1 MCCCFMR
8 AIKTVTPSPI
18 LPNADIKLRPWQQ
31 EAFGCYRDCVLR
43 GERTLLIEAT
53 PGSGKTTAALV
64 FALHQLKKRGAR
76 CLGIVVPTAHL
87 KLQWARAAAAL
98 DLHLDSSF
106 SNSTGILAGDY
117 SGFIVTYQQVAQKPT
132 LFKRLTA
139 NGCIILDEVH
149 HAGDGLAWGAGLRI
163 AFHEASFIICLS
175 GTPFRSDNCPIPFIP
190 YDELGFSLPD
200 YSYPYSRAVEEGV
213 CRPTAFFTYGGQVAW
228 REEAG
233 DASAL
238 FSDEL
243 DKIGQSRRLRAALT
257 AQSGWIEP
265 LLKEAHQMLMTT
277 RREHPDAGALLVA
290 ADQTSAR
297 KFAKLLST
305 ITNTTPVVVL
315 SDEAESA
322 RKLRNFRDSS
332 EPWLVACNMVSEGV
346 DIPRLRVGVYATTV
360 RTKMYFRQFL
370 GRIVRRIPSLKTLQV
385 AYCYLPADPSLIRL
399 AEEIEQEIRHCIRTK
414 GENDDEFE
422 RKEVSDTEKPD
433 QPEWEALASQN
444 SGLNSVIVHGNQL
457 TLFSAAGYQDE
468 IQQVVNQKVSARLG
482 ERRTRTEEKTVLVNE
497 MRKLINIYHKRSGRS
512 HAQVHSQLNAQQK
525 VKTQTACTEK
535 QLRERITMIRK
546 LLGQ

>member
-1 MCCCFMR
+1 
-8 AIKTVTPSPI
+8 
-18 LPNADIKLRPWQQ
+18 
-31 EAFGCYRDCVLR
+31 
-43 GERTLLIEAT
+43 
-53 PGSGKTTAALV
+53 
-64 FALHQLKKRGAR
+64 
-76 CLGIVVPTAHL
+76 
-87 KLQWARAAAAL
+87 
-98 DLHLDSSF
+98 
-106 SNSTGILAGDY
+106 
-117 SGFIVTYQQVAQKPT
+117 
-132 LFKRLTA
+132 
-139 NGCIILDEVH
+139 
-149 HAGDGLAWGAGLRI
+149 
-163 AFHEASFIICLS
+163 
-175 GTPFRSDNCPIPFIP
+175 
-190 YDELGFSLPD
+190 
-200 YSYPYSRAVEEGV
+200 
-213 CRPTAFFTYGGQVAW
+213 
-228 REEAG
+228 
-233 DASAL
+233 
-238 FSDEL
+238 
-243 DKIGQSRRLRAALT
+243 
-257 AQSGWIEP
+257 
-265 LLKEAHQMLMTT
+265 MLMTT

-457 TLFSAAGYQDE
+457 TLFSTAGYQDE
-468 IQQVVNQKVSARLG
+468 IQQVVNQKVNARLD